1 MTSSVLDC
9 RIIELDRHHSP
20 RQGDICVVENGIT
33 IPFDVKRVYCIYD
46 VPSGAERGGHAHR
59 DLKQLIVAL
68 GGSFTVVL
76 DDGREKRSFFLNRP
90 DRALYVAPG
99 IWRVLGDFS
108 SGSVCMVLAS
118 EKYDVEDYLRNYDAF
133 LDYRNSNG

>member
-9 RIIELDRHHSP
+9 RIIELDRHHSH

-59 DLKQLIVAL
+59 DLQQLIVAL
-68 GGSFTVVL
+68 GGSFTVVV
-76 DDGREKRSFFLNRP
+76 DDGQKKRSFFLNRP

-118 EKYDVEDYLRNYDAF
+118 EKYDVEDYLRDYGAF
-133 LDYRNSNG
+133 LDYRNNNG

>member
-1 MTSSVLDC
+1 MKSSVRDC
-9 RIIELDRHHSP
+9 HFIELTRHHSL

-46 VPSGAERGGHAHR
+46 VPSGAERGGHAHKV
-59 DLKQLIVAL
+59 LKQLVVAL
-68 GGSFTVVL
+68 GGSFTIVV

-90 DRALYVAPG
+90 DRALYIAPG

-118 EKYDVEDYLRNYDAF
+118 EKYDEDDYLRDYEAF
-133 LDYRNSNG
+133 LNYLNSNG

>member
-1 MTSSVLDC
+1 
-9 RIIELDRHHSP
+9 
-20 RQGDICVVENGIT
+20 
-33 IPFDVKRVYCIYD
+33 
-46 VPSGAERGGHAHR
+46 
-59 DLKQLIVAL
+59 VAL